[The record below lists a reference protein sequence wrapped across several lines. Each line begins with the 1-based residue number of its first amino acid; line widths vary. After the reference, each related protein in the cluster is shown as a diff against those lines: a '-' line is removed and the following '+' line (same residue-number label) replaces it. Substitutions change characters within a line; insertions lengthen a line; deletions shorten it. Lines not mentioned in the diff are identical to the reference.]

1 MVVFENGSANKKQ
14 YRKFKIKTVAGADDF
29 ATMREVLNR
38 RFKKAADQFVIA
50 AQEASEETNII
61 SDDTK
66 WALPDLVIVD
76 GGKGQLSAAVKTMRE
91 LGIYHIPVAGLAKR
105 HEEIFLPDEDNPI
118 ILKENSEALYLIQRI
133 RDEAH
138 RFAITYHRK
147 LRNNCLLYTS
157 PSPRDRGCSRMPS
170 SA

>member
-1 MVVFENGSANKKQ
+1 MYKVYFKKKNVDIY

-118 ILKENSEALYLIQRI
+118 ILKEN
-133 RDEAH
+133 
-138 RFAITYHRK
+138 
-147 LRNNCLLYTS
+147 
-157 PSPRDRGCSRMPS
+157 
-170 SA
+170 